1 MPARYI
7 LAIDG
12 GGTKILAELREL
24 ATGAVYRAQA
34 GAASISNDL
43 DLAVENIVNVTRD
56 VCKQSSVEPSDI
68 IAVMGLAGG
77 SSASLA
83 EQVKVMLKL
92 VYEIEFASVKIVSDA
107 ITSLYGANLGE
118 PCVVIALGTG
128 AVGARLN
135 VKNQIKL
142 VGGWGFTVDDF
153 GGGARIGLMAVQ
165 QLLNDI
171 DSDDLPKSRLTVRL
185 SEQLGCTR
193 QTISSW
199 LKQAKP
205 ADYAAFSPL
214 VFSLQNDCEAAKT
227 VLTAHTQSVVRLIHK
242 SRGSSPLPV
251 ILIGGLAKVSQP
263 LLPLALQNELSPC
276 KGDSLTGAVILAAK
290 HYHDIIEKG
299 QPNEP

>member
-1 MPARYI
+1 MALRYI

-12 GGTKILAELREL
+12 GGTKVLAELKEQASG
-24 ATGAVYRAQA
+24 ATFRAQA
-34 GAASISNDL
+34 GSASISNDL
-43 DLAVENIVNVTRD
+43 DLALENIVKVTSD
-56 VCKQSSVEPSDI
+56 VCQQSGAKPSEI
-68 IAVMGLAGG
+68 VTVMGVAGG
-77 SSASLA
+77 SSQSLA
-83 EQVKVMLKL
+83 EQLTVMLKL
-92 VYEIEFASVKIVSDA
+92 VYEIEFASLQITSDA
-107 ITSLYGANLGE
+107 ITSLYGANLGD

-135 VKNQIKL
+135 AQKQTKL
-142 VGGWGFTVDDF
+142 VSGWGFSVDDF

-171 DSDDLPKSRLTVRL
+171 DIYDLPKSRLTVRL

-227 VLTAHTQSVVRLIHK
+227 VLTEHTQSVVRLINK
-242 SRGSSPLPV
+242 SRGNSPLPV

-263 LLPLALQNELSPC
+263 LLPRALQNELSPC
-276 KGDSLTGAVILAAK
+276 KGDSLTGAAILAAK

>member
-1 MPARYI
+1 MAVRYI

-12 GGTKILAELREL
+12 GGTKVLAELKEQASG
-24 ATGAVYRAQA
+24 ATFHAQA
-34 GAASISNDL
+34 GSASISNDL
-43 DLAVENIVNVTRD
+43 DLALENIVKVTRD
-56 VCKQSSVEPSDI
+56 VCQQSGAEPSEI
-68 IAVMGLAGG
+68 VTVMGIAGG
-77 SSASLA
+77 SSQSLA
-83 EQVKVMLKL
+83 EQFKVMLKL
-92 VYEIEFASVKIVSDA
+92 VYEIEFASLQITSDA

-135 VKNQIKL
+135 AQKQTKL
-142 VGGWGFTVDDF
+142 VSGWGFTVDDF

-171 DSDDLPKSRLTVRL
+171 DIYDLPKSRLTIRL

-214 VFSLQNDCEAAKT
+214 VFSLQNDCEAAKA
-227 VLTAHTQSVVRLIHK
+227 VLTEHTQSVVGLINK
-242 SRGSSPLPV
+242 SRGNSPLPV

-276 KGDSLTGAVILAAK
+276 KGRFINWCRHFSGKAL
-290 HYHDIIEKG
+290 
-299 QPNEP
+299 P